1 MLGLK
6 RFLLADEQSF
16 VPRSLASTD
25 GACGHTGSSAIPPS
39 ASLYRER
46 MTLVPT
52 EHSGVAQECARD
64 RPLLAQSCHSLV
76 CPLLGAE
83 WTSDFRTFRSVAD
96 PKAEVNLVWLL
107 TTLIDIAHEKFSMP
121 GHKGAPWR
129 GRILG

>member
-1 MLGLK
+1 MTGRVARQAFPARRIARRRQRPPRYARCKSKVAFAASDLCK
-6 RFLLADEQSF
+6 TTWDWLL
-16 VPRSLASTD
+16 V
-25 GACGHTGSSAIPPS
+25 
-39 ASLYRER
+39 
-46 MTLVPT
+46 
-52 EHSGVAQECARD
+52 
-64 RPLLAQSCHSLV
+64 AQSCHSLV